1 LLVANIFIFLLTP
14 TKKNNKCVWWKRD
27 KRRPFACR
35 GKERVKKKKER
46 KKRKKK
52 KKGKKE
58 KKLKKK
64 EKKKKAAETG
74 EKKKVQRNNKYRLH
88 LHVLFSL

>member
-35 GKERVKKKKER
+35 GKERVKKKKRKGKREKKKKKER
-46 KKRKKK
+46 KKR
-52 KKGKKE
+52 
-58 KKLKKK
+58 
-64 EKKKKAAETG
+64 
-74 EKKKVQRNNKYRLH
+74 N
-88 LHVLFSL
+88 